1 MEGKLR
7 RRQGS
12 TEQRQYNLLDKRS
25 NWNSFQTISTRN
37 CSNSLYA
44 LSILIFFPKKSSWQR
59 NICRRF
65 YNEWNAIHA
74 PLYYKRTHTQ
84 NNWNTVI
91 IMNERLTIEQQHPLI
106 FAFSYFRFIIWLYD
120 EGGLFFLL
128 FSTDFRLHAF

>member
-44 LSILIFFPKKSSWQR
+44 LSILIFFPKKKAAGKG
-59 NICRRF
+59 IF
-65 YNEWNAIHA
+65 AGDF
-74 PLYYKRTHTQ
+74 T
-84 NNWNTVI
+84 
-91 IMNERLTIEQQHPLI
+91 MNEMPFMLPYITKGHIHKTIEIL
-106 FAFSYFRFIIWLYD
+106 
-120 EGGLFFLL
+120 
-128 FSTDFRLHAF
+128 